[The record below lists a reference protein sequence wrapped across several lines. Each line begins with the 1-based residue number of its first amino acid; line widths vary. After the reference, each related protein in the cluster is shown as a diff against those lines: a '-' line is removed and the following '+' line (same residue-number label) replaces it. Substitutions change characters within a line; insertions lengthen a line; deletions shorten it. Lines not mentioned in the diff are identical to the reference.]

1 MLHKSPKICLACSA
15 GGHLRELQLAI
26 GAIPEQWDCYWLTLK
41 TTSTKA
47 FMADKEHVFLV
58 NFQPAKKWTLIVNC
72 LQAIFWVL
80 VKRPDVIITT
90 GAGVTVPTVFFA
102 KKLLGT
108 KVIFVNSAADVT
120 HASKTPVWIERYSD
134 LFWSNGK
141 RCGNYFLIQFVVVFY
156 DFASL
161 GTMNIAFNRMAK
173 AVDEWAAITK
183 EEVIVQTGYT
193 DYPYKHAKAFKFCT
207 KEQMK
212 GYISRADILILQGGW
227 GAISEAM
234 ELRKRIVVIP
244 RYDKVE
250 HIHDQFQLIRKL
262 DTLGCVLGVFDE
274 RELAAKMEQ
283 AKTFEFKQIEKGNAQ
298 KLIEKKLQEWFPR

>member
-1 MLHKSPKICLACSA
+1 MI
-15 GGHLRELQLAI
+15 
-26 GAIPEQWDCYWLTLK
+26 
-41 TTSTKA
+41 
-47 FMADKEHVFLV
+47 
-58 NFQPAKKWTLIVNC
+58 
-72 LQAIFWVL
+72 
-80 VKRPDVIITT
+80 
-90 GAGVTVPTVFFA
+90 
-102 KKLLGT
+102 
-108 KVIFVNSAADVT
+108 
-120 HASKTPVWIERYSD
+120 
-134 LFWSNGK
+134 
-141 RCGNYFLIQFVVVFY
+141 
-156 DFASL
+156 FASL

-183 EEVIVQTGYT
+183 DEVIVQTGYT

-212 GYISRADILILQGGW
+212 EYISRADILILQGGW

-234 ELRKRIVVIP
+234 ELRKRIA

-274 RELAAKMEQ
+274 RDLAAKMEQ
-283 AKTFEFKQIEKGNAQ
+283 AKTFEFKQIGKGNAQ

>member
-1 MLHKSPKICLACSA
+1 MI
-15 GGHLRELQLAI
+15 
-26 GAIPEQWDCYWLTLK
+26 
-41 TTSTKA
+41 
-47 FMADKEHVFLV
+47 
-58 NFQPAKKWTLIVNC
+58 
-72 LQAIFWVL
+72 
-80 VKRPDVIITT
+80 
-90 GAGVTVPTVFFA
+90 
-102 KKLLGT
+102 
-108 KVIFVNSAADVT
+108 
-120 HASKTPVWIERYSD
+120 
-134 LFWSNGK
+134 
-141 RCGNYFLIQFVVVFY
+141 
-156 DFASL
+156 FASL

-274 RELAAKMEQ
+274 RDLAAKW
-283 AKTFEFKQIEKGNAQ
+283 NRQ
-298 KLIEKKLQEWFPR
+298 KLLSLSK

>member
-1 MLHKSPKICLACSA
+1 MI
-15 GGHLRELQLAI
+15 
-26 GAIPEQWDCYWLTLK
+26 
-41 TTSTKA
+41 
-47 FMADKEHVFLV
+47 
-58 NFQPAKKWTLIVNC
+58 
-72 LQAIFWVL
+72 
-80 VKRPDVIITT
+80 
-90 GAGVTVPTVFFA
+90 
-102 KKLLGT
+102 
-108 KVIFVNSAADVT
+108 
-120 HASKTPVWIERYSD
+120 
-134 LFWSNGK
+134 
-141 RCGNYFLIQFVVVFY
+141 
-156 DFASL
+156 FASL

-173 AVDEWAAITK
+173 AVDVWAAITK